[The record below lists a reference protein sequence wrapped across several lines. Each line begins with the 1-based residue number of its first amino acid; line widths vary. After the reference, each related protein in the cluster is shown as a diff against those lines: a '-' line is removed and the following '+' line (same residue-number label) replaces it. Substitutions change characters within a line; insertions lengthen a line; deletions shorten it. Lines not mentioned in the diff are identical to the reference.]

1 MMFLYIYI
9 VLLLEVP
16 AAVLGVSLDQGPKVL
31 FKGVGKTIYLPCKVT
46 GLGTSDYIHWYQVK
60 EGEAPSR
67 LLYITQGGSVARDTN
82 NPQAT
87 DFTVDKTKLY
97 DLKLSN
103 TQKSHSAVYFCAYW
117 DTSSKVFGSGTRL
130 YVTGSPVKSPK
141 LYGYLPSK
149 NDKRDKQT
157 MLCQASGMFPDLV
170 KFTWKKKS
178 ETGQLTDVPE
188 ENVVEQTNKNAV
200 TVTSMMII
208 DKNTAENNDYQC
220 TVVHEGIT
228 DKLQTLEMKREDSNP
243 STESKDGQNPPTCP
257 PSSEGTIKKQISGD
271 SEQIPSMFLFIYAYG
286 VMLMKNGIYFCAVSI
301 FLLKRKAGR
310 KKDESS

>member
-1 MMFLYIYI
+1 DSQKCLDMSLMS
-9 VLLLEVP
+9 LLDG
-16 AAVLGVSLDQGPKVL
+16 AVALQQKISLTKAEEKLAIIDCHL
-31 FKGVGKTIYLPCKVT
+31 HISCW
-46 GLGTSDYIHWYQVK
+46 DYIHWYQQK
-60 EGEAPSR
+60 DRETLKR
-67 LLYITQGGSVARDTN
+67 ILYADINDGSAKNDVGFESIKSEKKASN
-82 NPQAT
+82 H
-87 DFTVDKTKLY
+87 FVLKITKL
-97 DLKLSN
+97 K
-103 TQKSHSAVYFCAYW
+103 KEHSAMYYCACW
-117 DTSSKVFGSGTRL
+117 VSGSTVIFGSGTRL

-228 DKLQTLEMKREDSNP
+228 DKLQTLEMKRGNL
-243 STESKDGQNPPTCP
+243 
-257 PSSEGTIKKQISGD
+257 KK
-271 SEQIPSMFLFIYAYG
+271 L
-286 VMLMKNGIYFCAVSI
+286 
-301 FLLKRKAGR
+301 
-310 KKDESS
+310 